1 MFKYEP
7 EANLHGFYLVKTN
20 AVYKTIGHADFAAQ
34 TDHLARSLVLG
45 LWKGQSLT
53 EDHVKAMN
61 DLYSKGQPK
70 PSYLYW
76 ELVSAAG
83 EAEQPPVP
91 DFFRV
96 LVLTNPKA
104 ARLLT
109 EGLRALLVRLSDPNR
124 GNEEENRF
132 LASAM
137 GALEAAPADRSC

>member
-20 AVYKTIGHADFAAQ
+20 AVYKAIGHADFASQ
-34 TDHLARSLVLG
+34 TDTLARTLVLG

-53 EDHVKAMN
+53 EDHVKAIN
-61 DLYSKGQPK
+61 DLYSKGQPR

-83 EAEQPPVP
+83 EAELPPVP

-109 EGLRALLVRLSDPNR
+109 EGLRALLGRLSDPNR
-124 GNEEENRF
+124 SNEQENRF
-132 LASAM
+132 FDLIFKIYT
-137 GALEAAPADRSC
+137 